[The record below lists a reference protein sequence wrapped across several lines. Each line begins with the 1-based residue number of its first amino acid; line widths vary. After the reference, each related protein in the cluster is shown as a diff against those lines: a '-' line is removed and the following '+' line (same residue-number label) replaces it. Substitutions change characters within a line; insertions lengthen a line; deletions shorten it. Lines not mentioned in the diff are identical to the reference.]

1 VSALRPCNPYRR
13 SCCNS
18 PGRREADCFR
28 KAPRDLW
35 PMLGQLVG
43 DFQRHTDS
51 ARRLR
56 LTRFPSATLWSRIDL
71 DAFAILMRNLV
82 ENALAPGDADKEVVI
97 AAEDTGSDRVANRG
111 TIVSSQEIAKLRAI
125 VSGADGR
132 LDLISPCGAHV
143 WVRSHRAFTEPLR
156 HRETLAPPAGHPRPF
171 GGELGRERSGS
182 AVINDWKEACG
193 VLVVCSGP
201 SGPDHLRSAPLWC

>member
-132 LDLISPCGAHV
+132 LDLISPCGAT
-143 WVRSHRAFTEPLR
+143 RMGSKPSCIYRAAE
-156 HRETLAPPAGHPRPF
+156 APGDI
-171 GGELGRERSGS
+171 GS
-182 AVINDWKEACG
+182 ARRTSTSVWRRNPQDG
-193 VLVVCSGP
+193 
-201 SGPDHLRSAPLWC
+201 RSKD